1 MMELLNGVTVP
12 SLVHCPVDV
21 VGVVVVLLQQTPSA
35 VIADPPL
42 NVTFPPLLAVVVVT
56 FVIAVVATVGNA
68 TNVVNVTLLP

>member
-35 VIADPPL
+35 VIAEPPL
-42 NVTFPPLLAVVVVT
+42 NVTLPPLLAAVVVT
-56 FVIAVVATVGNA
+56 FEIAVVVTVGKA
-68 TNVVNVTLLP
+68 TNVLNDT